1 MNNIIPLQ
9 NSPERVFLL
18 PIAPGVDFATAV
30 ALLRAT
36 PAYLL
41 APEVSA
47 LLFYMPDQRH
57 HMLFA
62 TMWNTGI
69 RIGEA
74 RPLTP
79 ESFDLNG
86 LRPFVRQMESW
97 MVITRPRRREPLR
110 AVTDETMRNWLKL
123 AVKRAGEDGM
133 HFPFRSRRTRSATA
147 ISCTCFITGSP

>member
-1 MNNIIPLQ
+1 MNSIIPLQ
-9 NSPERVFLL
+9 NSPERVSLL

-30 ALLRAT
+30 ALRRMATSTGAT

-47 LLFYMPDQRH
+47 LLWYMPDQRH

-74 RPLTP
+74 RTLTP
-79 ESFDLNG
+79 ESFDLMVCALLFG
-86 LRPFVRQMESW
+86 CCRKKCGHVVAGRQKMKCVW
-97 MVITRPRRREPLR
+97 YR
-110 AVTDETMRNWLKL
+110 
-123 AVKRAGEDGM
+123 
-133 HFPFRSRRTRSATA
+133 
-147 ISCTCFITGSP
+147 